1 MENPVTVFA
10 MRTTI
15 DEIESN
21 FFIFSIIVD
30 SARKVVAVTVILDVI
45 SLFQLNEDFE
55 TKKTDIRL

>member
-1 MENPVTVFA
+1 MENPVTVFV

-55 TKKTDIRL
+55 TK